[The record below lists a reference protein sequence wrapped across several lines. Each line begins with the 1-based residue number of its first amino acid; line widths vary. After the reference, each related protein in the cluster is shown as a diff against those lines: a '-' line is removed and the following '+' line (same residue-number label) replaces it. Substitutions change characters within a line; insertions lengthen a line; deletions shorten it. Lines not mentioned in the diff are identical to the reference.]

1 MENPPIQSI
10 VPKTPQFMI
19 VPTGYSATSSVVII
33 LVLFFLY
40 MIFIGYIA
48 SYKLKFYPNLFMFWN
63 FVTSGND
70 VAYQTEFENYVRTVM
85 ADTNAQITQQ
95 TQSGPDTSESFV
107 SGKSSKNLVGNTLSE
122 IQPMLRSWYTNTQM
136 MWNQLMLKS
145 FVRGKTIKVTR
156 VGNMRWSTED
166 LS

>member
-1 MENPPIQSI
+1 MENPPI
-10 VPKTPQFMI
+10 QFMI

-33 LVLFFLY
+33 LVLFVLY

-63 FVTSGND
+63 FLTSGND

-107 SGKSSKNLVGNTLSE
+107 GKGSKNLVGNTLVGDTLTGDTLTSRFGE
-122 IQPMLRSWYTNTQM
+122 LQPMLRSWYTNTQM

-145 FVRGKTIKVTR
+145 FVHGKTIKVTR
-156 VGNMRWSTED
+156 VGNMR
-166 LS
+166 

>member
-1 MENPPIQSI
+1 MEN
-10 VPKTPQFMI
+10 THQFMI

-40 MIFIGYIA
+40 VIFIGYIA

-70 VAYQTEFENYVRTVM
+70 VAYQSEFENYVRTVM

-95 TQSGPDTSESFV
+95 TKSRVLSPDTSESFV
-107 SGKSSKNLVGNTLSE
+107 GKGSNTLTGDTLTGRFGE
-122 IQPMLRSWYTNTQM
+122 LQPLLRSWYTNTQM

-145 FVRGKTIKVTR
+145 FVHGKTIKVTR
-156 VGNMRWSTED
+156 VGNMR
-166 LS
+166 

>member
-1 MENPPIQSI
+1 MENPPIQPI
-10 VPKTPQFMI
+10 VSNVPQFMI

-33 LVLFFLY
+33 LVLFILY

-63 FVTSGND
+63 FLTSGND

-85 ADTNAQITQQ
+85 ADTNAQITQ
-95 TQSGPDTSESFV
+95 TQIGVLQPSNTSESFV
-107 SGKSSKNLVGNTLSE
+107 SGKGSKKLIGNTLTNGFSE

-136 MWNQLMLKS
+136 LWNQLMLKS

-156 VGNMRWSTED
+156 VGNMR
-166 LS
+166 

>member
-1 MENPPIQSI
+1 MEN
-10 VPKTPQFMI
+10 TPQFMI

-40 MIFIGYIA
+40 VIFIGYIA

-70 VAYQTEFENYVRTVM
+70 VAYQSEFENYVRTVM

-95 TQSGPDTSESFV
+95 TKSRVLSPDTSESFV
-107 SGKSSKNLVGNTLSE
+107 GKGSNTLTGDTLTGRFGE
-122 IQPMLRSWYTNTQM
+122 LQPLLRSWYTNTQM

-145 FVRGKTIKVTR
+145 FVHGKTIKVTR
-156 VGNMRWSTED
+156 VGNMR
-166 LS
+166 